1 MFFFF
6 VKYDKKIVFH
16 YHFSLDITP
25 LDLFPT
31 FNFRMPADVTT
42 FLFVNDSADTKNLP
56 RNVARLV

>member
-25 LDLFPT
+25 LDYLYTYALATVDTSLEYVLFPNLT
-31 FNFRMPADVTT
+31 FGVT
-42 FLFVNDSADTKNLP
+42 
-56 RNVARLV
+56 